1 MLLVAKVQNRKDIK
15 KINLLCKLIS
25 EIFDIKNMTCGF
37 ALVFPFFTVSIEN
50 TATKKIIHGA
60 MELGTLDVV
69 IKVGYI
75 KHLSYVYS
83 IKFR

>member
-1 MLLVAKVQNRKDIK
+1 
-15 KINLLCKLIS
+15 
-25 EIFDIKNMTCGF
+25 MTCGF